1 VSDIFAPSSLAK
13 HVHATL
19 ADALDSI
26 PNGDSKALIIHGSVD
41 DAGPTVRAMWVQRAP
56 QGWNVVLEGAYS
68 GDDGPSAGVAI
79 ARSWK

>member
-1 VSDIFAPSSLAK
+1 MSDLFSPSSLAK
-13 HVHATL
+13 AVHATL
-19 ADALDSI
+19 DEALASI
-26 PNGDSKALIIHGSVD
+26 PDGDSKALIIEGSVD

-56 QGWNVVLEGAYS
+56 HGWNVVLEGAYG